1 MHNILVTG
9 GAGFIGRHLCQA
21 LLDEGH
27 NAICVDNFSSSN
39 PNDLGPLRAQ
49 TGFHLIEQDICEPLD
64 LPLKIERIFNL
75 ASPASPVR
83 YQLDPI
89 QTLKTNV
96 VGVLNLLELARQHGA
111 RLLQASTSEVYG
123 DPLTSPQHESYNGNV
138 NPIGPRACYDEGK
151 RCAETLCS
159 DYRRQFQLDTRI
171 VRIFNTY
178 GPGMQIDDGRV
189 ISNFVTQALTNQPM
203 TIYGDGSQTRSFCY
217 VADLV
222 DGLQRLMSLP
232 DHNGDPVNLGNPEP
246 INMLQLA
253 SLIQRL
259 CHSGST
265 VVHRPLPQDDPLQ
278 RVPNIERARQL
289 LGWLPST
296 PLSEG
301 LQRTIAALQSRLEQ
315 QNACKNAPSARPDT
329 VQIA

>member
-27 NAICVDNFSSSN
+27 NVICVDDFSSSH

-49 TGFHLIEQDICEPLD
+49 TGFQLIEQDICAPLD
-64 LPLKIERIFNL
+64 LPFKIERIFNL

-96 VGVLNLLELARQHGA
+96 VGTLNLLELARQHGA

-189 ISNFVTQALTNQPM
+189 ITNFVAQALNNQPI
-203 TIYGDGSQTRSFCY
+203 TVYGDGLQTRSFCY

-222 DGLQRLMSLP
+222 DGLQRLMALP
-232 DHNGDPVNLGNPEP
+232 DHNGEPVNLGNPEP
-246 INMLQLA
+246 VNMLQLA
-253 SLIQRL
+253 SLIQHL
-259 CHSGST
+259 CHSRSPLF
-265 VVHRPLPQDDPLQ
+265 HRPLPQDDPLQ
-278 RVPNIERARQL
+278 REPNIERARQL

-315 QNACKNAPSARPDT
+315 DNACNNAQSAQPDT
-329 VQIA
+329 VQIL